1 MKARVLFISLA
12 VLILFCCIPDL
23 SAQDTSVSFTI
34 APPPAG
40 YPVFEKGHTD
50 YRIGANFVTID
61 SDFMSITGAGIH
73 GTYRRTYSSRLG
85 TDASF
90 GLSALVGDAFDTTM
104 MQMSFTANGQ
114 YLLVNSPSL
123 QFILLAG
130 IGGDVIYS
138 SMSMEV
144 MPHGYYHDKQHLFP
158 YRRHSGQYPLQ
169 QVYLLPLRAGQ
180 DLQRHII
187 IRK

>member
-61 SDFMSITGAGIH
+61 SDFMSITGAGSTAPTEGPTPH
-73 GTYRRTYSSRLG
+73 AWGPMPVS
-85 TDASF
+85 ASP
-90 GLSALVGDAFDTTM
+90 
-104 MQMSFTANGQ
+104 
-114 YLLVNSPSL
+114 LL
-123 QFILLAG
+123 
-130 IGGDVIYS
+130 
-138 SMSMEV
+138 
-144 MPHGYYHDKQHLFP
+144 
-158 YRRHSGQYPLQ
+158 
-169 QVYLLPLRAGQ
+169 
-180 DLQRHII
+180 
-187 IRK
+187 